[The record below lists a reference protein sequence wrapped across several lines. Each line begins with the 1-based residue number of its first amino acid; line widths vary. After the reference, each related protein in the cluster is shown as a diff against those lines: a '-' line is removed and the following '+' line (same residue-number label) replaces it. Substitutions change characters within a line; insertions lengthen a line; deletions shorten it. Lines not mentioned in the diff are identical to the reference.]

1 MLLVSKYNNIV
12 NRPFLFWRNI
22 MFTCNDAKLQ
32 KPMMFLHQ
40 VENLQFQY
48 LQSTIEDRVM
58 AIA

>member
-1 MLLVSKYNNIV
+1 
-12 NRPFLFWRNI
+12 
-22 MFTCNDAKLQ
+22 MFMCNDAKLQ

-48 LQSTIEDRVM
+48 LQSTIEDHVM